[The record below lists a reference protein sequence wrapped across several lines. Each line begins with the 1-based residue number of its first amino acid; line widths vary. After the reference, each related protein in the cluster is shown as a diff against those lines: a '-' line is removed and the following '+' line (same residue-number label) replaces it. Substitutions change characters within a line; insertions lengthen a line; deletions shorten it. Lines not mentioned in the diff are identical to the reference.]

1 METGKQ
7 RRGILCVVSGPSG
20 SGKTTLC
27 RAFSDEDSSCSY
39 AISCTTRPKREGEVN
54 GKDYHFLTEEKF
66 LAQVENGDFLEH
78 ARVYGNLYGTLKSSV
93 FEQVE
98 NSRDV
103 IMDIDIQGAALIRE
117 SSDPGIQA
125 SLVDVFVMPPTQE
138 ELEARLGGRGTESEE
153 VFALRM
159 KNARE
164 EMDQADKYAYTIV
177 SGSREEDLNQFRSI
191 IECERKRESRQGCV

>member
-1 METGKQ
+1 MDTNKQ

-27 RAFSDEDSSCSY
+27 RAFSDEDPSCSY
-39 AISCTTRPKREGEVN
+39 AISCTTRPMREGEVN
-54 GKDYHFLTEEKF
+54 GKDYHFLSEEQF
-66 LAQVENGDFLEH
+66 QAQVQRGDFLEH
-78 ARVYGNLYGTLKSSV
+78 ARVHNNLYGTLKSSV

-98 NSRDV
+98 NSKDV
-103 IMDIDIQGAALIRE
+103 IMDIDVQGAALIRE

-125 SLVDVFVMPPTQE
+125 SLVDIFVMPPTQE

-164 EMDQADKYAYTIV
+164 EMDQAEKYAYTIL
-177 SGSREEDLNQFRSI
+177 SGTRGEDLKQFRSI
-191 IECERKRESRQGCV
+191 IENERKQESRLGCI